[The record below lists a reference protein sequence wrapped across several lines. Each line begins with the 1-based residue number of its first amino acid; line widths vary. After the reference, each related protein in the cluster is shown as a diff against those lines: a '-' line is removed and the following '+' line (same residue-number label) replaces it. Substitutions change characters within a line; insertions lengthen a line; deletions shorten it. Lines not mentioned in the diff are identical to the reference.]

1 MPFAFTVDLTSALKT
16 KYSQRGAMAIKNR
29 ICIITGGG
37 SGIGRAIAIR
47 FARDGANVFL
57 VGRTL
62 SKVERVRQD
71 IESAGGTATAYEI
84 DVSDHG
90 GVVGMV
96 EEIEHLHGAVDV
108 LVNNAGHSSPHRR
121 LLSTPPDEIQS
132 VIDSNLIGTIYCTQA
147 VMPKM
152 LDRDSGTIINV
163 SSLAGV
169 TPGLL
174 GGMIYSAVKAAIINF
189 TGYLNDEFQHT
200 NIRASVVIPG
210 EIATP
215 VMEKRPVPP
224 NADARK
230 TMVNPEDVAEA
241 IALIAG
247 LPQKSSIPELI
258 IRPTLHRDV
267 SGELTDAWV

>member
-1 MPFAFTVDLTSALKT
+1 MTIENK
-16 KYSQRGAMAIKNR
+16 
-29 ICIITGGG
+29 ICIITGAG
-37 SGIGRAIAIR
+37 SGIGRATATR
-47 FARDGANVFL
+47 FAQDGAKVFL

-62 SKVERVRQD
+62 SKVETVRQE
-71 IESAGGTATAYEI
+71 IEASGGTATVYGI
-84 DVSDHG
+84 DVSDHDS
-90 GVVGMV
+90 VFRMV
-96 EEIEHLHGAVDV
+96 EEIEHSHGAVDV

-189 TGYLNDEFQHT
+189 TGHLNDEFKHT

-224 NADARK
+224 SADARK

-241 IALIAG
+241 IALIAS

-267 SGELTDAWV
+267 SGELTDAWL